1 MLETPGYI
9 TSFRAAGLS
18 LRLGCDERIWVQPR
32 TRKSKG
38 TEDKLPQHGCR
49 ARKCGGPALVISDL
63 SINQSVNQATN
74 PSFVRARFPV

>member
-32 TRKSKG
+32 ARKSKG

-63 SINQSVNQATN
+63 SIDQSVNQATN